1 MKIKKVM
8 AIFLFSIV
16 FVFSFHMNPI
26 SLGDQKYTPLTHGT
40 GNL

>member
-8 AIFLFSIV
+8 AIFLCSVI
-16 FVFSFHMNPI
+16 FVFSFHINPI
-26 SLGDQKYTPLTHGT
+26 NLDQKYTPLTHGT